1 MIVMFIFGLLGYAM
15 RKFDLNTAAVVLAM
29 ILGPIGE
36 KGLRNALRASQ
47 GDLSVLVGSPVCLV
61 LIALCIVGIFSP
73 LLMNMFEKKV
83 SGTTLADAEAEAE
96 A

>member
-1 MIVMFIFGLLGYAM
+1 MFIFGLLGYAM
-15 RKFDLNTAAVVLAM
+15 RKFDLNTAAVVLAL